1 VDSTYTGIHPELQ
14 PRGGARYLPTM
25 PELKYPLSLI
35 IRAVD
40 GVTKPLESINSR
52 LEKTGS
58 RLSAPFAR
66 LGNRLGA
73 LGKAAGIPAIAESFG
88 KVSSAAGNLGEK
100 ALGLGA
106 MFGGLA
112 AAGGVAFVGLVRSAE
127 EAGSRL
133 NDMSAKTGLSVNAFA
148 QLEFAAKRAGVGG
161 EEFAGGMEK
170 LNKGIS
176 EARRDTGPLAELLKK
191 VGPAYLRQLKGV
203 KSNEEAFNLLAAAM
217 QKIQD
222 PGKRAELATAA
233 FGRSGVGMVNVLKDG
248 PAGVAALRAE
258 FLKLAGDQSGFAAN
272 SDALG
277 DSFDNLETALLGVR
291 NTAAGALM
299 PALTRLTDIVTG
311 FVAKNR
317 DGIQQWAE
325 RTGAAIQKWI
335 DGGGVDRLM
344 TGLSDLKDTVVTVV
358 DKVGGLGNALGLVAM
373 AMAGPTLIAAG
384 QFALSLA
391 RLGKDVVLLAV
402 RLGGVLVKALASAA
416 LGLLEFNFAPLIA
429 GLSGAIASTWAFTA
443 ALLAN
448 PIAWIVA
455 GIALLAGAAYLIYKN
470 WGPLKDWF
478 SGLWDGLKNAVGS
491 ALAWVGE
498 HLSWTPLGMIVNN
511 WGPIKA
517 FFSGLW
523 DSITGIFKN
532 AWGAISP
539 YVDKV
544 MSVAQF
550 IPGFG
555 GATAIV
561 NGARSMFGG
570 GGGAVPALGA
580 AQALPPPVAGGTA
593 AVRVDFVNAPRGTRA
608 TSAGDAPLDLNL
620 GITMAPGT

>member
-1 VDSTYTGIHPELQ
+1 MADT
-14 PRGGARYLPTM
+14 
-25 PELKYPLSLI
+25 KYPLSLI

-40 GVTKPLESINSR
+40 GVTKPLEAINSR
-52 LEKTGS
+52 LEKTGA
-58 RLSAPFAR
+58 RLSAPFAK
-66 LGNRLGA
+66 LGNSLGA

-106 MFGGLA
+106 MF
-112 AAGGVAFVGLVRSAE
+112 AGMATAGAVGFAGLVRSAE

-233 FGRSGVGMVNVLKDG
+233 FGRSGVGMINVLKDG
-248 PAGVAALRAE
+248 PAGVAQLRAE
-258 FLKLAGDQSGFAAN
+258 FLKLSGDQSGFAAN

-335 DGGGVDRLM
+335 DGGGVDRLV
-344 TGLSDLKDTVVTVV
+344 TGLGDLKNTVVTVV
-358 DKVGGLGNALGLVAM
+358 DKVGGLGNALGLVAV
-373 AMAGPTLIAAG
+373 AMAGPTLVAAG
-384 QFALSLA
+384 QFGLALA
-391 RLGKDVVLLAV
+391 ALGADMVLLSV
-402 RLGGVLVKALASAA
+402 RLGGMLVKALASAA

-429 GLSGAIASTWAFTA
+429 GLSAATASTWAFTA

-448 PIAWIVA
+448 PITWVVA
-455 GIALLAGAAYLIYKN
+455 GIALLAGAVYLIYRN
-470 WGPLKDWF
+470 WGPIKEWF
-478 SGLWDGLKNAVGS
+478 GGLWDGLKNAVGS
-491 ALAWVGE
+491 TLAWVGKN
-498 HLSWTPLGMIVNN
+498 LSWTPLGMIVNN
-511 WGPIKA
+511 WEPIKT

-523 DSITGIFKN
+523 DSIVSIFKD
-532 AWGAISP
+532 AWGLISP
-539 YVDKV
+539 YVDKA
-544 MSVAQF
+544 MAVAQF

-555 GATAIV
+555 GITAVV
-561 NGARSMFGG
+561 NGARSLFGG
-570 GGGAVPALGA
+570 EGAAPALGA
-580 AQALPPPVAGGTA
+580 ASALPPSRVSETKVQVDFANVPRG
-593 AVRVDFVNAPRGTRA
+593 VRVTPMQQAPEF
-608 TSAGDAPLDLNL
+608 DLNL
-620 GITMAPGT
+620 GLAMAPGT